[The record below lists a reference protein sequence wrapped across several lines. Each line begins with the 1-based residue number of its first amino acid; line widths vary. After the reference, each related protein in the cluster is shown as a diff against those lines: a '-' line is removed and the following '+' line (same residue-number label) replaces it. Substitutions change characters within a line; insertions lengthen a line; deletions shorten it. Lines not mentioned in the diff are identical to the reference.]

1 MKATPLVSVI
11 IPSRNEKF
19 LGQTVRDVLKNARG
33 PIEIVIC
40 CDGYWDHTLP
50 DDPRLHIIHKGKAQG
65 MRQGINSAAAIA
77 KGDFLMKL
85 DGHCMVDEG
94 FDVKLAAECD
104 DNWVVVP
111 RRYGLDAEKWEI
123 RKDRAPVD
131 AHFLSNPFEAG
142 RENDVTCGLH
152 GEVWKERAKARAD
165 VLIDDEMSSQGSC
178 WFMSRKH
185 WDRTIGPLDTE
196 NAGSF
201 VHEMQFIGNMTW
213 LSGGRMKTNKKV
225 WYAHLFKGKQY
236 GRGYTISTNDHAK
249 GRAYCLRW
257 AMLDYPW
264 PGKIHSLK
272 WLVERF
278 SPCPTWPAPGPD
290 LDQVFVRAREVLR

>member
-1 MKATPLVSVI
+1 MPRVSVL

-19 LGQTVRDVLKNARG
+19 LGQTVRDVLANARG
-33 PIEIVIC
+33 DIEVLVIA
-40 CDGYWDHTLP
+40 DGYWPDPPLP
-50 DDPRLHIIHKGKAQG
+50 EDPRLHIIHKGKAQG

-123 RKDRAPVD
+123 RTDKAPVD
-131 AHFLSNPFEAG
+131 YHFLTYPFVPG

-152 GEVWKERAKARAD
+152 GEVWKERARERKD
-165 VLIDDEMSSQGSC
+165 VLLDDEMSSQGSG

-185 WDRTIGPLDTE
+185 WDRTVGPLDHE
-196 NAGSF
+196 HFFGF
-201 VHEMQFIGNMTW
+201 VHEFQEIGIRTW
-213 LSGGRMKTNKKV
+213 LSGGRVKILKRTH
-225 WYAHLFKGKQY
+225 YSHLYKGKQY
-236 GRGYTISTNDHAK
+236 GRGYTISVNQHAA

-264 PGKIHSLK
+264 PGKVHSLK
-272 WLVERF
+272 WLISRF
-278 SPCPTWPAPGPD
+278 SPVPTWPED
-290 LDQVFVRAREVLR
+290 LDAAFAHARKVLA